1 MAAAV
6 KHLRILNSSSRTKL
20 LTFNLEQ
27 IPFVVL
33 VVAAIFPLLS
43 HYLSLFLCPC
53 LCVCLFVCLPIC
65 LCTLSAAS
73 CICHCQRGA
82 PNTSQ
87 LWILHNFF
95 YTFCCFF
102 VSLTFC
108 CCCCICFPYIA
119 LNRVAVADAVDASS
133 AALSGCKLT
142 HKEEQPHHHRHHTRE
157 RERESNEQMSKK

>member
-6 KHLRILNSSSRTKL
+6 KHLRILNSSSRTKF

-73 CICHCQRGA
+73 CICHCQRGKRSSKHVA
-82 PNTSQ
+82 
-87 LWILHNFF
+87 
-95 YTFCCFF
+95 
-102 VSLTFC
+102 
-108 CCCCICFPYIA
+108 A
-119 LNRVAVADAVDASS
+119 LNFAQFLLHVLLFFRFVDFLLLLLLYLLPIHCPQSCCGRRRSRRQQRCSVRLQADS
-133 AALSGCKLT
+133 
-142 HKEEQPHHHRHHTRE
+142 
-157 RERESNEQMSKK
+157 